1 LLARAQAELDG
12 LAAGD
17 LECARL
23 PTAAQA
29 PPALDRR
36 VIGRLSPFRQ
46 AQLFRHWWRQ
56 LAGGQGAR
64 MPSEAQC
71 EEWRAQM
78 IEGGSSQAIVHF
90 SDWVFVRFRDRI
102 EAWAVRGSG
111 PVAQSLAQLDQ
122 ALPPVLDLE
131 WRGETEQDLPGW
143 GASLVW
149 GGGAVEGAGRARWPR
164 GAVIIRV
171 ASGSG
176 EMRMRLRAGG
186 PSRSLRKLWQERGVP
201 PVVRPWLPV
210 LEVNGRPV
218 FVAGLGPVQ
227 GPEPPQP
234 AGMGQADA
242 ADEPPRA
249 DALVRAI
256 AFVPRSASD
265 PRGRFCGLDRL

>member
-1 LLARAQAELDG
+1 
-12 LAAGD
+12 
-17 LECARL
+17 
-23 PTAAQA
+23 
-29 PPALDRR
+29 
-36 VIGRLSPFRQ
+36 
-46 AQLFRHWWRQ
+46 
-56 LAGGQGAR
+56 
-64 MPSEAQC
+64 
-71 EEWRAQM
+71 
-78 IEGGSSQAIVHF
+78 
-90 SDWVFVRFRDRI
+90 
-102 EAWAVRGSG
+102 
-111 PVAQSLAQLDQ
+111 
-122 ALPPVLDLE
+122 
-131 WRGETEQDLPGW
+131 
-143 GASLVW
+143 
-149 GGGAVEGAGRARWPR
+149 
-164 GAVIIRV
+164 VIIRV